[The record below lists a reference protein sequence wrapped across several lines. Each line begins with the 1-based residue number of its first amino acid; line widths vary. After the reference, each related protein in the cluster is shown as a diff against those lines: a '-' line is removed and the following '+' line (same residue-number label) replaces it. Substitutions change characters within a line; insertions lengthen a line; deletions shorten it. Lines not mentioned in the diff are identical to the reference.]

1 MSQSKKSEI
10 LRHKKNNDVIDKSKK
25 LLMKLKSHKS
35 VKSGKK
41 TKLNSVIITF
51 TSLILLLLAK
61 VSLYGHSHRR
71 VFSTQLIA
79 FWPQHIFVI
88 NG

>member
-10 LRHKKNNDVIDKSKK
+10 LRHKKNNDVNDKSKK
-25 LLMKLKSHKS
+25 LLMKLKLNKS

-61 VSLYGHSHRR
+61 VSLYGHSHGE
-71 VFSTQLIA
+71 FFQL
-79 FWPQHIFVI
+79 
-88 NG
+88 N